1 MKAKLIA
8 LNARFTHSCLALFYI
23 RHELQQNCP
32 DLDVELFQYTINDP
46 YYEMLLRIGNGNP
59 EYILISTLVWNSELV
74 EKLIRDLR
82 VSQPQAH
89 FIIGGP
95 QAEVVGAHV
104 GSKRCTVVKGE
115 IEAISKSFYQDLLQ
129 QNLQP
134 QYSGHF
140 LKQKQCDL
148 LLPYTDEDFE
158 LHLKN
163 RHIYYESS
171 RGCPFS
177 CTYCLSS
184 AEKGLFHKPVE
195 QVFQEIDTILSHN
208 PEVVRFVDR
217 TFNDIPERAYT
228 IWKYLAEKDCST
240 LFHFEVAPDRFT
252 DEIIKYLI
260 KVPNERFQL
269 EIGIQSTNDDTLKA
283 INRPVD
289 PIVAHK
295 AIQGLNKGKNFHIH
309 VDLILGLPFE
319 TKETFAK
326 SFRDVFA
333 MAPHYI
339 QMGLLKVLPDTHIC
353 HAAEDYGYEASSNPP
368 YSILSTKWLDHEK
381 LTELYWFSECVEKF
395 MNNRYFV
402 SLWDYLRENDD
413 DIFSFFEK
421 TLAECQKKNFFHL
434 AATHELMGSILVD
447 CCSKRDDA
455 NLIFELMQY
464 DWFRCGHRF
473 FPKFLNGLES
483 LDNDVDT
490 MQELKKKLFF
500 NMVDEYE
507 GLYTKHGKSKFFKR
521 SIFLSFSEEALLKFG
536 HEKKQGTFGVICI
549 RHEREDKVHALC
561 ETVCI

>member
-8 LNARFTHSCLALFYI
+8 LNARFTHSCLALFCI
-23 RHELQQNCP
+23 RQELQQNCP
-32 DLDVELFQYTINDP
+32 DLDVELYQYTINDP
-46 YYEMLLRIGNGNP
+46 YYEMLLRIGKDDP
-59 EYILISTLVWNSELV
+59 EYIFISTLVWNSELV

-89 FIIGGP
+89 FVIGGP

-129 QNLQP
+129 QTLQP
-134 QYSGHF
+134 QYSGNF
-140 LKQKQCDL
+140 LKQQQRDL
-148 LLPYTDEDFE
+148 ILPYTDDDYE

-195 QVFQEIDTILSHN
+195 QVFAEIDAILSHN

-217 TFNDIPERAYT
+217 TFNDIPDRAYA

-252 DEIIKYLI
+252 KEIIDFLT
-260 KVPNERFQL
+260 KVPNDRFQL
-269 EIGIQSTNDDTLKA
+269 EIGIQSTNDETLKA

-289 PIVAHK
+289 PVVAHK
-295 AIQGLNKGKNFHIH
+295 AIQGLIKGKNFHIH

-319 TKETFAK
+319 TRETFAK

-368 YSILSTKWLDHEK
+368 YSILSTKWLDHRS

-402 SLWDYLRENDD
+402 SLWDYLRESDD

-421 TLAECQKKNFFHL
+421 ILAVCEKRNFFQL
-434 AATHELMGSILVD
+434 ASTHEFMGAILVE

-455 NLIFELMQY
+455 KLLFELMQY

-473 FPKFLNGLES
+473 FPKFLNGIDS
-483 LDNDVDT
+483 IVNDVDS
-490 MQELKKKLFF
+490 MHKLKKKLYHEMAEEF
-500 NMVDEYE
+500 E
-507 GLYTKHGKSKFFKR
+507 GLYTKHEKSKFFKR
-521 SIFLSFSEEALLKFG
+521 SIFLSFSEGAQLNFG
-536 HEKKQGTFGVICI
+536 YEKKPGALGIVCFK
-549 RHEREDKVHALC
+549 HEREDKVHALC
-561 ETVCI
+561 KTICI